1 MSANQSNIV
10 ERYIYPAIDE
20 LAASMDPGH
29 ALHKSPDTPLFGAD
43 AALDS
48 LGLVNFVVAVEERV
62 ESGTG
67 RTIRLVS
74 EKAMSR
80 RQSPFRTVSTL
91 AEYIDELLSEEA

>member
-1 MSANQSNIV
+1 MTHHYTAIA

-20 LAASMDPGH
+20 IAAGLEPGH
-29 ALHKSPDTPLFGAD
+29 TLHKTPDTNLFGD
-43 AALDS
+43 GAALDS
-48 LGLVNFVVAVEERV
+48 LGLVNLIVAVEERI

-67 RTIRLVS
+67 KGVRLVS

-91 AEYIDELLSEEA
+91 AEYIDELLRDAS

>member
-1 MSANQSNIV
+1 MNVNQSNTV
-10 ERYIYPAIDE
+10 EQYIYPAIDE
-20 LAASMDPGH
+20 IAASMEPGH
-29 ALHKSPDTPLFGAD
+29 TLHKSPNTPLFGAD

-67 RTIRLVS
+67 RSIRLVS

-91 AEYIDELLSEEA
+91 AEYIDELLSEAP